1 MDLQAKDVDIDQ
13 LFGTT
18 TYYID
23 FYQRDYKWGK
33 DPVEKLL
40 DDVFYKFGVEY
51 ETHKN
56 SDVDI
61 QTNISNY
68 GWYYMN
74 TYVINEVDGKCF
86 VADGQQRL
94 TTLMLILIKLHH
106 LAIQLQMTN
115 LEKWLDYKIAGFSGS
130 GQNFWMN
137 HENSLRTIEVIY
149 QTGEI
154 EKPVED
160 NTTSRNIVNNYAVIS
175 NYINKE
181 FVDDDTKKYKAFV
194 YYFLKRIRL
203 VCLNIEQVDV
213 PMVFEVINDRGV
225 RLKPYE
231 ILKGKLLGQVDK
243 VEMNQLQLNEL
254 WDEHIGRLNSLSEDE
269 ADQFFTYYLKA
280 KFADTRGEARKFDND
295 YHRSI
300 LAVDSLG
307 LEHSDKNVK
316 HFLLNDFSYYADL
329 YYKVKSE
336 KNNPESKFPHV
347 YYNGLTQMDTQ
358 YLLVLSACKVKDPE
372 EDAKIERVS
381 YEVDRL
387 FTLMQLQR
395 CYNSNLFAAKIYEI
409 SSKIRNGNLEDMR
422 MAFDEALLSA
432 LREVYVNDQLD
443 SAWNYAFF
451 RNVGY
456 DNLDKRFLRYVLAR
470 VEKYIADN
478 TKMQMKHSLYNLV
491 INRGGVYGFHIEHI
505 LADNSENHA
514 QFDNNVELFR
524 SERNRLGG
532 LLLMKGQDN
541 EASGNEP
548 YTQKL
553 KSYANTLYW
562 NETLRED
569 SYKSKL
575 DFTHWIADSHLDF
588 KPYNVFGPQQLEERH
603 HLLFRLIGEIWK

>member
-51 ETHKN
+51 EKHKN

-181 FVDDDTKKYKAFV
+181 FVDDDTKKYKA
-194 YYFLKRIRL
+194 
-203 VCLNIEQVDV
+203 
-213 PMVFEVINDRGV
+213 
-225 RLKPYE
+225 
-231 ILKGKLLGQVDK
+231 
-243 VEMNQLQLNEL
+243 
-254 WDEHIGRLNSLSEDE
+254 
-269 ADQFFTYYLKA
+269 
-280 KFADTRGEARKFDND
+280 
-295 YHRSI
+295 
-300 LAVDSLG
+300 
-307 LEHSDKNVK
+307 
-316 HFLLNDFSYYADL
+316 
-329 YYKVKSE
+329 
-336 KNNPESKFPHV
+336 
-347 YYNGLTQMDTQ
+347 
-358 YLLVLSACKVKDPE
+358 
-372 EDAKIERVS
+372 
-381 YEVDRL
+381 
-387 FTLMQLQR
+387 
-395 CYNSNLFAAKIYEI
+395 
-409 SSKIRNGNLEDMR
+409 
-422 MAFDEALLSA
+422 
-432 LREVYVNDQLD
+432 
-443 SAWNYAFF
+443 
-451 RNVGY
+451 
-456 DNLDKRFLRYVLAR
+456 
-470 VEKYIADN
+470 
-478 TKMQMKHSLYNLV
+478 
-491 INRGGVYGFHIEHI
+491 
-505 LADNSENHA
+505 
-514 QFDNNVELFR
+514 
-524 SERNRLGG
+524 
-532 LLLMKGQDN
+532 
-541 EASGNEP
+541 
-548 YTQKL
+548 
-553 KSYANTLYW
+553 
-562 NETLRED
+562 
-569 SYKSKL
+569 
-575 DFTHWIADSHLDF
+575 
-588 KPYNVFGPQQLEERH
+588 
-603 HLLFRLIGEIWK
+603 